1 MRHRIRRFILGAIIV
16 GAPGCSRPGEM
27 SPAAGNTADTVRILA
42 YNIHHGAGMDE
53 VLDLQRIAAL
63 ISEVNPD
70 LVALQEIDSA
80 TTRTDE
86 VDQAARLGR
95 LTQMTAVFGG
105 FMPYRGGAYGMA
117 VLSRWPIEESHNYRL
132 PVGTEPRTAVSITV
146 TSPRTGRSLRFV
158 GIHFYET
165 EEERLA
171 QAVRLEEYLAE
182 DELPTILAGDFNS
195 TPGSVVMDHLANSW
209 GIVDKGDDHFT
220 FPSFGPI
227 KEIDFVL
234 LQPADRFTVLSQ
246 RVITEPVAS
255 DHRPVFVEL
264 ILRD

>member
-1 MRHRIRRFILGAIIV
+1 MRSGLRCLFLGALLV

-27 SPAAGNTADTVRILA
+27 SPAVGETADTVRILA

-63 ISEVNPD
+63 IREVNPD
-70 LVALQEIDSA
+70 LVALQEIDSV
-80 TTRTDE
+80 TTRTGE
-86 VDQAARLGR
+86 VDQAAELGR
-95 LTQMTAVFGG
+95 LTGMTPVFGR
-105 FMPYRGGAYGMA
+105 FMAYRGGAYGMA
-117 VLSRWPIEESHNYRL
+117 VLSRWPITESHNYRL
-132 PVGTEPRTAVSITV
+132 PDGTEPRTAVSVTV
-146 TSPRTGRSLRFV
+146 TIPGTERSLRFV

-171 QAVRLEEYLAE
+171 QAIRLEEYLAE

-209 GIVDKGDDHFT
+209 DIVDKGDDHLT

-234 LQPADRFTVLSQ
+234 LQPAERFAVLSQ

-255 DHRPVFVEL
+255 DHRPIVVDL